1 MYKLLGVLQGRVR
14 VCRNTPE
21 GEIDTR
27 RKKMWIITSCA
38 ESRVHQQ
45 RKAGLIEGAAA
56 RHFAAGGRK
65 YGINSLFGRQ
75 KISTEAAACPSCGT
89 PTKAGTAAKSQK
101 FVVLDASAKAVQSL
115 K

>member
-21 GEIDTR
+21 GEIDAR

-45 RKAGLIEGAAA
+45 RKARLIQGAAA
-56 RHFAAGGRK
+56 HHFTAGGKK

-75 KISTEAAACPSCGT
+75 KISIEAAACPSCGT

-101 FVVLDASAKAVQSL
+101 FVVLGASAKAVQSL